1 MCKTNQMTQA
11 IKRIA
16 VSCSLILLFVC
27 TASAYTIVM
36 RGGKRV
42 EISAKFQV
50 TATTLTYEAGPDI
63 QITLQLAA
71 IDIPATEKA
80 NNETAGSLLRRI
92 GEARVELTAPST
104 TGARR
109 TITNSDLESS
119 MLRRRQSEVAYEKR
133 RQELGLPSVA
143 ESRRRAEIESMQIQ
157 TELGST
163 RAVEKESESYW
174 RARASSLRTEIAAL
188 DAEIN
193 YLRVQLEDSPVPF
206 SGGFTSISVPFIAS
220 GISFGNSG
228 FRSHP
233 RSGISQ
239 LPPPYGA
246 PQFGPRLAARVG
258 FGGGQT
264 RGQVLLNG
272 GGGFRHARAFGG
284 IGFPFPIVSSV
295 GGFGSG
301 YDYGYERSA
310 LITRFNELSATRA
323 GMNARWRELEDEARR
338 AGAPPGWLRP

>member
-1 MCKTNQMTQA
+1 
-11 IKRIA
+11 
-16 VSCSLILLFVC
+16 
-27 TASAYTIVM
+27 M

-42 EISAKFQV
+42 EIPAKFQV
-50 TATTLTYEAGPDI
+50 TATTLTYEAGPDV

-80 NNETAGSLLRRI
+80 NNETSGSLLRRI
-92 GEARVELTAPST
+92 AEGRVVLSAPAT

-143 ESRRRAEIESMQIQ
+143 ESRRRAEIESVQIQ
-157 TELGST
+157 SELGSS
-163 RAVEKESESYW
+163 RAIEQESESYW

-193 YLRVQLEDSPVPF
+193 YLRVQLEDSPFPF

-220 GISFGNSG
+220 GRSFGNSG

-233 RSGISQ
+233 RLGMSP
-239 LPPPYGA
+239 LPPAYGA

-258 FGGGQT
+258 FGGGQI

-272 GGGFRHARAFGG
+272 GGFRHARSFGG

-310 LITRFNELSATRA
+310 LITRFNELSAARA

>member
-1 MCKTNQMTQA
+1 MCKTNQLTQA
-11 IKRIA
+11 INRIA
-16 VSCSLILLFVC
+16 VSCSLILIFVC

-42 EISAKFQV
+42 EIPAKFQV

-71 IDIPATEKA
+71 IDIAATEKA

-92 GEARVELTAPST
+92 ADVRVDVNAPSAKGT
-104 TGARR
+104 RR

-119 MLRRRQSEVAYEKR
+119 MVRRRLSEVAYEKR

-143 ESRRRAEIESMQIQ
+143 ESRRRAELESAQIQ

-174 RARASSLRTEIAAL
+174 RTRASSLRTEIAAL

-193 YLRVQLEDSPVPF
+193 YLRVRLEDSPFPF

-228 FRSHP
+228 FRSFP
-233 RSGISQ
+233 RSGLSQ
-239 LPPPYGA
+239 LPPPHGA

-264 RGQVLLNG
+264 RGQVLLNS
-272 GGGFRHARAFGG
+272 GGGFRHGRSFGG

-301 YDYGYERSA
+301 YDYSYERSA

-338 AGAPPGWLRP
+338 AGASPGWLRP

>member
-1 MCKTNQMTQA
+1 MWKLNQMTPA
-11 IKRIA
+11 INRIA
-16 VSCSLILLFVC
+16 VSCTFILVFVC

-36 RGGKRV
+36 HGGKRV
-42 EISAKFQV
+42 EIPAKFQV
-50 TATTLTYEAGPDI
+50 MATTLTYEAGPDI

-92 GEARVELTAPST
+92 AEGRVVLSAPST

-119 MLRRRQSEVAYEKR
+119 MIRRRQSEAAYEKR

-143 ESRRRAEIESMQIQ
+143 ESRRRAEIESVQIQ

-193 YLRVQLEDSPVPF
+193 YLRVRLEDSPFPF

-233 RSGISQ
+233 PSGISQ
-239 LPPPYGA
+239 LPPAYGA

-264 RGQVLLNG
+264 RGQVLLNNG
-272 GGGFRHARAFGG
+272 SFRHSRSFGV
-284 IGFPFPIVSSV
+284 GFPFPIVSSV

>member
-1 MCKTNQMTQA
+1 MSKLYQVTQA
-11 IKRIA
+11 LNRIA
-16 VSCSLILLFVC
+16 ASCFLILLFVC

-42 EISAKFQV
+42 EIPAKFQV

-92 GEARVELTAPST
+92 AETRVDLSVPPTI
-104 TGARR
+104 GARR
-109 TITNSDLESS
+109 TITNRDLESS
-119 MLRRRQSEVAYEKR
+119 MARRRQSEVAYEKR
-133 RQELGLPSVA
+133 RKELGLPSVA
-143 ESRRRAEIESMQIQ
+143 ESRPRAEIESMQIQ
-157 TELGST
+157 TELNST
-163 RAVEKESESYW
+163 RAVERESESYW

-193 YLRVQLEDSPVPF
+193 YLRVQLEDSPFPF
-206 SGGFTSISVPFIAS
+206 SGGFTSISVPFISS

-228 FRSHP
+228 FRSYP

-239 LPPPYGA
+239 LPYGA
-246 PQFGPRLAARVG
+246 PFGPRLAPRVG

-264 RGQVLLNG
+264 RGQVLN
-272 GGGFRHARAFGG
+272 
-284 IGFPFPIVSSV
+284 S
-295 GGFGSG
+295 
-301 YDYGYERSA
+301 
-310 LITRFNELSATRA
+310 
-323 GMNARWRELEDEARR
+323 
-338 AGAPPGWLRP
+338 